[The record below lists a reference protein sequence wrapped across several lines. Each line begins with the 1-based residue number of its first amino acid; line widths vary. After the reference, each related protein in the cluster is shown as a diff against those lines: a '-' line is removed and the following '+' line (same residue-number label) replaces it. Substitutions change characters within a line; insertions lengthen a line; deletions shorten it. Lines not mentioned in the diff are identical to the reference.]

1 MLSGNEPMP
10 TAQGTARLDEF
21 EQAALPHR
29 RDLFRTA
36 SRLLGDRERAED
48 VLQEVYLQ
56 AWKSYDRFEAGTN
69 IRAWLYKI
77 LFNSVHHYRRK
88 WFNSR
93 VIKDGEELLE
103 TVVAAPAPVAE
114 SLTDK
119 DILAALDRIPI
130 EYKGVILLADV
141 EEFSY
146 KEISQV
152 LEIPMGTVMSRLSR
166 ARRLLRE
173 QLVEVAASYGIGR
186 TMQKELGA

>member
-1 MLSGNEPMP
+1 MLSGDQTMP
-10 TAQGTARLDEF
+10 NAQGMSRLDEF
-21 EQAALPHR
+21 EQVALPHR

-93 VIKDGEELLE
+93 MVKDGEELLE
-103 TVVAAPAPVAE
+103 SVVASPEAVPE

-119 DILAALDRIPI
+119 DILAALERLPL

-141 EEFSY
+141 DEFSY
-146 KEISQV
+146 KEIAQV

-186 TMQKELGA
+186 TMQKEQQA

>member
-1 MLSGNEPMP
+1 MLSGNQTMP
-10 TAQGTARLDEF
+10 TSQGMSRLDEF
-21 EQAALPHR
+21 EQVALPHR

-88 WFNSR
+88 WFNAR
-93 VIKDGEELLE
+93 MVKDGEELLE
-103 TVVAAPAPVAE
+103 SVAASPQPVAE

-119 DILAALDRIPI
+119 DILSALDRLPI

-146 KEISQV
+146 KEVAQV

-166 ARRLLRE
+166 ARKLLRE

-186 TMQKELGA
+186 TMQKEQGA

>member
-1 MLSGNEPMP
+1 
-10 TAQGTARLDEF
+10 
-21 EQAALPHR
+21 
-29 RDLFRTA
+29 
-36 SRLLGDRERAED
+36 LGDRERAED

-56 AWKSYDRFEAGTN
+56 AWKSYDRFEPGTN

-93 VIKDGEELLE
+93 MVNDGEELLE
-103 TVVAAPAPVAE
+103 HVVASSPPVPE
-114 SLTDK
+114 SLSDK
-119 DILAALDRIPI
+119 NILAALDRLPI

-146 KEISQV
+146 KEVSQV
-152 LEIPMGTVMSRLSR
+152 LNIPMGTVMSRLSR

-173 QLVEVAASYGIGR
+173 QLAEVAASYGIGR
-186 TMQKELGA
+186 TVQKELGA